1 MTVLL
6 PMVKLELSSK
16 NLNFGKLASV
26 TMHMTASQY
35 LKYFSDETNLMIEKA
50 KSEVPDYTC
59 SKVTKREKNF

>member
-35 LKYFSDETNLMIEKA
+35 LEDFSDETNFLG
-50 KSEVPDYTC
+50 
-59 SKVTKREKNF
+59 SKVIFLVCVKWNVSIFGIFA

>member
-26 TMHMTASQY
+26 TMHMTTSQY
-35 LKYFSDETNLMIEKA
+35 LEDFSDETNFLG
-50 KSEVPDYTC
+50 
-59 SKVTKREKNF
+59 SKVIFLVCVKWNVSIFGIFV